1 MSETRFIY
9 YNSSGIVYLDN
20 KANSSLKGCNLW
32 IDIVDP
38 SEFDFKFLES
48 EFEIDSDTI
57 QLIRQGAKRAQ
68 VRILDK
74 YVFGIYLDIRYKT
87 FKKLLIEGIYTYL
100 GKDWMITIHSSDV
113 HILSSIKHTMEKKN
127 KRILEASIE
136 ALYFVLV
143 DEIIGRYEQLLTSI
157 EITITDFEQESL
169 YEKSSEEM
177 LDYLDMITRQLIIL
191 RRHFWYTRDVINYQL
206 HMEEQNKDLKY
217 LKIIYDNITQLID
230 LIESYG
236 DTINSTR
243 DLYLANISLRL
254 NDTMRILT
262 IFSVVLLP
270 LTLIAGIYGMNGL
283 DLTKI
288 DHLPSGLLDV
298 LITMI
303 VISVVL
309 LLYFRHKK
317 WIMVSKPVK
326 VSNSIQFR
334 TSRV

>member
-1 MSETRFIY
+1 MSETQFIY
-9 YNSSGIVYLDN
+9 YNSSGIVYEGE
-20 KANSSLKGCNLW
+20 KANPTIVGCNLW
-32 IDIVDP
+32 IDLVDP
-38 SEFDFKFLES
+38 TEFDFKFLETQ
-48 EFEIDSDTI
+48 FEIDSDTI
-57 QLIRQGAKRAQ
+57 QLIRQRAKRAQ
-68 VRILDK
+68 VRILEK

-87 FKKLLIEGIYTYL
+87 FKKLLTEGVYTYL

-113 HILSSIKHTMEKKN
+113 QILSSVKHTMEKKN
-127 KRILEASIE
+127 KRILNANIE
-136 ALYFVLV
+136 ALYFALV

-157 EITITDFEQESL
+157 EFTITDFEQESL
-169 YEKSSEEM
+169 YEKNSEEM

-191 RRHFWYTRDVINYQL
+191 RRHFWYTRDVINYQV
-206 HMEEQNKDLKY
+206 HMEEQSKDLKY

-283 DLTKI
+283 DLAKI
-288 DHLPSGLLDV
+288 DQLPAGLLHV
-298 LITMI
+298 LFTM
-303 VISVVL
+303 VIISIVL

-317 WIMVSKPVK
+317 WIMVSKPVRISH
-326 VSNSIQFR
+326 SNQFR
-334 TSRV
+334 SSRV

>member
-1 MSETRFIY
+1 MSILSETHFIY
-9 YNSSGIVYLDN
+9 YNSSGIVYQGN
-20 KANSSLKGCNLW
+20 KANSSLEGCKLW
-32 IDIVDP
+32 IDLIDP
-38 SEFDFKFLES
+38 TESDFKFLENA
-48 EFEIDSDTI
+48 FEIDSDTI
-57 QLIRQGAKRAQ
+57 QLVRQKAKRAQ
-68 VRILDK
+68 VRILEE
-74 YVFGIYLDIRYKT
+74 YVFGIYLDIKYKT
-87 FKKLLIEGIYTYL
+87 FKKLLTEGVYTYL
-100 GKDWMITIHSSDV
+100 GKGWMITIHSSDV
-113 HILSSIKHTMEKKN
+113 QILSSVKHTMEKKN
-127 KRILEASIE
+127 KRILEANID

-143 DEIIGRYEQLLTSI
+143 DEIIGRYEHLLTSI

-169 YEKSSEEM
+169 YEKNSEEM
-177 LDYLDMITRQLIIL
+177 LDYLDLITRQLIIL

-206 HMEEQNKDLKY
+206 HMEEQSKDLKY

-283 DLTKI
+283 DLAKL
-288 DHLPSGLLDV
+288 DQFPSGLLYV
-298 LITMI
+298 FFTMI
-303 VISVVL
+303 IISIVL

-317 WIMVSKPVK
+317 WIMVNKPVK
-326 VSNSIQFR
+326 VSSSNKFR
-334 TSRV
+334 S

>member
-1 MSETRFIY
+1 M
-9 YNSSGIVYLDN
+9 VYQGD
-20 KANSSLKGCNLW
+20 KANASLKGCKLW
-32 IDIVDP
+32 IDLVDP
-38 SEFDFKFLES
+38 IESDFKFLET
-48 EFEIDSDTI
+48 EFEIDIDTI
-57 QLIRQGAKRAQ
+57 QLIRQRAKRAQ
-68 VRILDK
+68 VRLLDG
-74 YVFGIYLDIRYKT
+74 YVFGIYLDIKYKT
-87 FKKLLIEGIYTYL
+87 FKKLLTEGVYTYL

-113 HILSSIKHTMEKKN
+113 RILSSVKHTMEKRN
-127 KRILEASIE
+127 KRILEADIE

-143 DEIIGRYEQLLTSI
+143 DEIIGRYEHLLTSI

-169 YEKSSEEM
+169 YEKNSEEM
-177 LDYLDMITRQLIIL
+177 LNYLDMITRQLIIL

-206 HMEEQNKDLKY
+206 HMEEQSKDLKY

-283 DLTKI
+283 DLAKL
-288 DHLPSGLLDV
+288 DQFPSGLLYV
-298 LITMI
+298 LFTMI
-303 VISVVL
+303 IISIVL

-317 WIMVSKPVK
+317 WIMVNKPVK
-326 VSNSIQFR
+326 VSHSNQFR
-334 TSRV
+334 SSRN